1 MHMES
6 KTTVSRRHFVGTALA
21 GAAFS
26 GMELSLLA
34 AGHSTGE
41 NEHFWYRLAHTDGPF
56 IDTQRD
62 SRAFGI
68 GNGKIFLSEDNAKTW
83 SQEADFADTEN
94 ILFSSFQANG
104 NLVFATRDHLF
115 VSKDNLKTLQE
126 VTVKDRDGSDYIPH
140 TPRDP
145 EKAGWYFYSLDGV
158 NTFDVKGT
166 EMLIW
171 GNYCNVRTEPVPS
184 NVYYSTD
191 GGETVKIAYSFG
203 QNPHFQ
209 YKDAEKES
217 WLGDP
222 DNSTICRHI
231 HSVSY
236 NSAEDA
242 FYACSGDIER
252 GHGLE
257 CNWLRGK
264 YDASADSWEW
274 KVVASSDAN
283 SRYKSGGINFVD
295 GEVYWVADA
304 NGPKTIREVYDRGIF
319 KCDPADI
326 ANKDKHTKIYD
337 TKFEQAVMT
346 IDGEV
351 ILIPEYGNANPC
363 DCGFIISND
372 LGKTWGQYDLKQFGD
387 RSGVRVSKRN
397 SDGWFRVDLR
407 KSWLDRAEVLFI
419 KPKPAK

>member
-83 SQEADFADTEN
+83 AHEADFADTEN

-115 VSKDNLKTLQE
+115 VTKDQLKTIQE

-145 EKAGWYFYSLDGV
+145 EKAGWYFYSLDGAS
-158 NTFDVKGT
+158 TFDVKGT

-171 GNYCNVRTEPVPS
+171 GNYCNVSTEPVPS

-209 YKDAEKES
+209 YKDTEKES

-222 DNSTICRHI
+222 ENSAICRHI

-236 NSAEDA
+236 NPAEDA

-264 YDASADSWEW
+264 FDAAADSWEW